1 MSVYKP
7 SKSRFYH
14 FDFQYRGRRFHG
26 STGCETR
33 RKAEEVERRRRA
45 EAALGQLDDAAQMT
59 LNAAADRWWMEVGR
73 HLKTADA
80 VEARIA
86 RLLGA
91 LDPALRLAEITTAHV
106 SQAMEKRRRQ
116 PYTRATIARKRK
128 GKSKARQYMPKN
140 RTVNLDI
147 ISTLR
152 PILNQARAAWGARG
166 LPGIDWKKLKLPEP
180 KPKPRELIAGDEA
193 ALEAT
198 LLPHWQDFARFQAR
212 YGPRISEMFWPL
224 DAMDIGDPQSARI
237 TLRGRKGDDDHIIP
251 ILPEDV
257 PWLAARL
264 GRARAAKLPTIWF
277 RVLKGGRI
285 KAVTYHG
292 AESAIRR
299 AMTTSGLRASK
310 GLKGSHDFRR
320 NAAMKTLRASGNL
333 RVTQRLLGHASIQST
348 LVYAHALEDDVKV
361 ALAQVSRNSPEPQ
374 SPEAAES
381 QSDQKPRRA

>member
-1 MSVYKP
+1 
-7 SKSRFYH
+7 
-14 FDFQYRGRRFHG
+14 
-26 STGCETR
+26 
-33 RKAEEVERRRRA
+33 
-45 EAALGQLDDAAQMT
+45 MT
-59 LNAAADRWWMEVGR
+59 LNAAADRWWMEVER
-73 HLKTADA
+73 HLTTADA

-116 PYTRATIARKRK
+116 PYTRATIAKKRK

-140 RTVNLDI
+140 RTVNLDV

-152 PILNQARAAWGARG
+152 PILNQAGATWGARG
-166 LPGIDWKKLKLPEP
+166 LAGIDWKKLKLPEP
-180 KPKPRELIAGDEA
+180 KPKPRELVTGDEA
-193 ALEAT
+193 ALAAV
-198 LLPHWQDFARFQAR
+198 LLPHWQDFARFQSR

-224 DAMDIGDPQSARI
+224 DAMDIDDPHSARI

-251 ILPEDV
+251 ILAEDV

-264 GRARAAKLPTIWF
+264 GRARAAKLPTIWL
-277 RVLKGGRI
+277 RDLKGGRI
-285 KAVTYHG
+285 KALTYYG

-299 AMTTSGLRASK
+299 AMTNSGLRASK

-333 RVTQRLLGHASIQST
+333 RVTQRLLGHASIKST
-348 LVYAHALEDDVKV
+348 LLYAHALEDDVKI
-361 ALAQVSRNSPEPQ
+361 ALAQVSRNRPEPPT
-374 SPEAAES
+374 PETLET
-381 QSDQKPRRA
+381 QLDQRPNRA